1 MKKTSAIGLALAGM
15 LACSAAQ
22 AEFDGQKQ
30 THSLQKLQTEL
41 KLTEQQKQ
49 EVGTIFEE
57 TKPQLEA
64 LRKQMQELREKMRER
79 LKTVL
84 TAEQMEKFD
93 KLHQERAK
101 MRRQGHPRRGN

>member
-1 MKKTSAIGLALAGM
+1 MSMKTMVVGLAWAGL

-22 AEFDGQKQ
+22 AEIDENALNHRLD
-30 THSLQKLQTEL
+30 TLQTEL

-49 EVGTIFEE
+49 EVGKIFEE

-64 LRKQMQELREKMRER
+64 LRKQAQALRQQTHER

-84 TAEQMEKFD
+84 TAEQMDKFT
-93 KLHQERAK
+93 KLRQERR
-101 MRRQGHPRRGN
+101 MGRMGQHGGH